1 MEHDKPGLAIVGGAS
16 FGRET
21 VNQFGSVVGAV
32 SYPSLVFG
40 FTDWTKH
47 G

>member
-1 MEHDKPGLAIVGGAS
+1 MQHDKTRLAIVGGAS
-16 FGRET
+16 FGREAI
-21 VNQFGSVVGAV
+21 NQFGSVVGAA
-32 SYPSLVFG
+32 SYPGLVFG